1 MYIKIAFSTYKYVDQ
16 SKLGDFHEFFRNYTD
31 IFTNNILKTKDETF
45 KNLKKLIMNKDI
57 IILDKDSSIVLINR
71 SNYIEKLEL
80 MIDHGIKTSCIDTR
94 ESMSIQSNESTEQP
108 TS

>member
-1 MYIKIAFSTYKYVDQ
+1 MYIKIAFSAYKYVDQ
-16 SKLGDFHEFFRNYTD
+16 SKLGDFHEFFRAYTD
-31 IFTNNILKTKDETF
+31 IFTNNVLKTKDETF

-80 MIDHGIKTSCIDTR
+80 MIDHGIKKGIYEVKTDFIRFKTF
-94 ESMSIQSNESTEQP
+94 P
-108 TS
+108 GLHA